1 MKINQ
6 FITLLFT
13 ITLFYSCIN
22 NKSNENDLTPK
33 PYKVSK
39 NFIPINKAPR
49 IEYNTSNNITQ
60 NQHEFTNTTS
70 NQEVSILHHLDET
83 GFHFYQGLKFKDNNL
98 GVIVGGTRLSARI
111 TQNGGKNW
119 KEVNFSRFAN
129 SFQSVDFSGN
139 NIFIVGANNY
149 IYKSEDFGKNWSVF
163 DTKYF
168 FKENQSRYQKFN
180 YYKIRFLTEKI
191 GFIVG
196 EHERHSVILKTIDG
210 GENWKIIKS
219 KNLPKNE
226 KGISDIAILSADEL
240 IITTLSG
247 KCYKSINGGINWQLL
262 YSGKNTVLSS
272 IAFFNSKT
280 GFIGGLNNVLMY
292 TNDSGKTWKKI
303 HMPYGEISDIT
314 IHKNNALI
322 TTSFYSSNEAT
333 SFVFKIDSKGTNT
346 QPFLT
351 KKDDSVFFEA
361 DSYAIQVLNKHIYI
375 LDRNN
380 LYQTIIN

>member
-1 MKINQ
+1 MKIPQ
-6 FITLLFT
+6 LPILLFT

-22 NKSNENDLTPK
+22 NKSNKNDLTPK
-33 PYKVSK
+33 TYKVSK
-39 NFIPINKAPR
+39 SFIPINKAPG
-49 IEYNTSNNITQ
+49 IEYNTYNNITQ
-60 NQHEFTNTTS
+60 NQYKFTNTSS

-83 GFHFYQGLKFKDNNL
+83 GFHFYQGLKFKNNNL

-111 TQNGGKNW
+111 TQNGGKTW
-119 KEVNFSRFAN
+119 KEVSFSRFAN
-129 SFQSVDFSGN
+129 SFLSVDFSGN
-139 NIFIVGANNY
+139 NIFIVGADNY

-168 FKENQSRYQKFN
+168 FKDNQSRYQKFK

-210 GENWKIIKS
+210 GENWKIIKNN
-219 KNLPKNE
+219 NLPKNE
-226 KGISDIAILSADEL
+226 KGISDIAILSTDEL

-247 KCYKSINGGINWQLL
+247 KCYKSIDGGINWQLL
-262 YSGKNTVLSS
+262 YSGENTVLSS
-272 IAFFNSKT
+272 VAFFDSKT
-280 GFIGGLNNVLMY
+280 GFIGGLNNILLY
-292 TNDSGKTWKKI
+292 TNDSGKTWKKT
-303 HMPYGEISDIT
+303 HMPYGEISDIA
-314 IHKNNALI
+314 IHKNNAFI
-322 TTSFYSSNEAT
+322 TTSFYTSGEAI

>member
-60 NQHEFTNTTS
+60 NQHKFTNTTS
-70 NQEVSILHHLDET
+70 NQEVSIVHHLDET

-111 TQNGGKNW
+111 TLNGGKNW
-119 KEVNFSRFAN
+119 REVNFSRFAN

-168 FKENQSRYQKFN
+168 FKENQNRFQKFK

-196 EHERHSVILKTIDG
+196 EHEHHSVILKTIDG
-210 GENWKIIKS
+210 GKNWKIINN
-219 KNLPKNE
+219 NLPKNE

-247 KCYKSINGGINWQLL
+247 KCYKSIDGGINWQLL
-262 YSGKNTVLSS
+262 YSEENTVLSS
-272 IAFFNSKT
+272 IAFFNSET
-280 GFIGGLNNVLMY
+280 GFIGGLNDILMY
-292 TNDSGKTWKKI
+292 TNDSGKTWRKI
-303 HMPYGEISDIT
+303 HMPYGEISDMA
-314 IHKNNALI
+314 IHKNSAFI
-322 TTSFYSSNEAT
+322 TTSFQAYSEAK
-333 SFVFKIDSKGTNT
+333 SFVFKIDNKETSIK
-346 QPFLT
+346 PFLT
-351 KKDDSVFFEA
+351 KKDDSVLFEA
-361 DSYAIQVLNKHIYI
+361 NSYGIQVLNNHIYI

-380 LYQTIIN
+380 LYRTSID